1 MKLIFYMTLIC
12 KETFPSIIPPM
23 IGMHTSGPHRL
34 SLCSLVLFIDLSFYN
49 LMDQCVHNFV
59 WRILSFGLGFYHYG
73 RAGIENS
80 ASSLCRIPRSENFI
94 SFHTHPHVV
103 L

>member
-12 KETFPSIIPPM
+12 KETFQSIIPPM

-34 SLCSLVLFIDLSFYN
+34 PLCSLVLLIDPSFYN

-59 WRILSFGLGFYHYG
+59 WRILSFGLGFYHFG
-73 RAGIENS
+73 RRELKIQHHLYAGFLGVKI
-80 ASSLCRIPRSENFI
+80 L
-94 SFHTHPHVV
+94 
-103 L
+103 